1 MKFRKT
7 LISVALAL
15 TTWPALAAP
24 NDDALRVELS
34 QLVQRLDQLEAAN
47 QQLQTRLAEIEYE
60 EKEEAM
66 ASRLEDMEIELLS
79 LRKQARAIEMVEGVS
94 AGAAMTMVAQKALA
108 GETNESDSQLNYRAD
123 ISVTLP
129 GGEIGDAEGH
139 LFAQFRLGQG
149 EGLSLTR
156 PGFSSTPNST
166 AFQLTEGDDAAAI
179 LAQAWYQLDVPLNGT
194 REDAS
199 QHLEINFGKIDP
211 FVFFDQNA
219 VADDESSRFL
229 NNAFVHNPLL
239 DSGGGA
245 GVDAYGFSPGA
256 RLAYHADG
264 TAGDGWRVSLGAF
277 GAGEGA
283 SFKDS
288 FDQPFVIAQLETG
301 HQYLDGLPGTVRIY
315 VWTNGRATPYANAE
329 DSGTERQSGWGL
341 SVDQQVTETV
351 TLFARYG
358 YAIQGKVRFNQAATA
373 GMELSGAA
381 WGREKDRLGLAGGW
395 LSASNSFQADALTLD
410 ADGADGPDFGY
421 AASGAELLAELYYAW
436 QVNDHLELTPDLQ
449 WISRPGADGAAGD
462 VTVLGLRATMGF

>member
-7 LISVALAL
+7 LISVALVLPA
-15 TTWPALAAP
+15 WPALAAP

-47 QQLQTRLAEIEYE
+47 RQLQTRLAEVEHE

-94 AGAAMTMVAQKALA
+94 AGAAMTMVAQKALT

-149 EGLSLTR
+149 EGLSFVD

-211 FVFFDQNA
+211 FVFFDQNV

-239 DSGGGA
+239 DSGARRAWMRTVSRRARVWPGTSTARPATGGA
-245 GVDAYGFSPGA
+245 FRWVPS
-256 RLAYHADG
+256 
-264 TAGDGWRVSLGAF
+264 
-277 GAGEGA
+277 
-283 SFKDS
+283 
-288 FDQPFVIAQLETG
+288 
-301 HQYLDGLPGTVRIY
+301 
-315 VWTNGRATPYANAE
+315 GRARAPRSRTA
-329 DSGTERQSGWGL
+329 STSL
-341 SVDQQVTETV
+341 S
-351 TLFARYG
+351 
-358 YAIQGKVRFNQAATA
+358 
-373 GMELSGAA
+373 
-381 WGREKDRLGLAGGW
+381 
-395 LSASNSFQADALTLD
+395 
-410 ADGADGPDFGY
+410 
-421 AASGAELLAELYYAW
+421 
-436 QVNDHLELTPDLQ
+436 
-449 WISRPGADGAAGD
+449 
-462 VTVLGLRATMGF
+462 